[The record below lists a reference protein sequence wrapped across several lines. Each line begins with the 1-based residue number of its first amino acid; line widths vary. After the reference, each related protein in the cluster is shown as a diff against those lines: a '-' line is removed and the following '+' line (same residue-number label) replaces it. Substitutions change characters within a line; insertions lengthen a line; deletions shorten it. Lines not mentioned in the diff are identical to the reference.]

1 MNFKWGFNWR
11 FGLGV
16 GISIYFYNLIIEK
29 YWPDLHKLYKAIFA
43 AIFVGFFFSRDRIF
57 FNLAILIY
65 QIEFVLRLN
74 M

>member
-16 GISIYFYNLIIEK
+16 GISICFYNLIIEK

-43 AIFVGFFFSRDRIF
+43 AIFVGFFSVVIESF
-57 FNLAILIY
+57 LIWL
-65 QIEFVLRLN
+65 F
-74 M
+74 